1 MSTRHAGDI
10 LEELLLSY
18 IKPFDDRTKKTSN
31 SGATRGD
38 GDVHT
43 SFFAIDCKHYPNA
56 KNFNVSKA
64 DIDKSKQQAASAHL
78 PFGAVATMISN
89 NQIAVTIP
97 FAHFLELCETLARY
111 ERNKNT
117 TS

>member
-1 MSTRHAGDI
+1 MSTRHTGDV
-10 LEELLLSY
+10 LEELLLTDL
-18 IKPFDDRTKKTSN
+18 KQVDPRAKKTSN

-38 GDVHT
+38 GDIHT
-43 SFFAIDCKHYPNA
+43 SFFAIDCKHYPKA
-56 KNFNVSKA
+56 KNYNVSKA
-64 DIDKSKQQAASAHL
+64 DLDKSKQQATSAHL

-111 ERNKNT
+111 ERDKNT